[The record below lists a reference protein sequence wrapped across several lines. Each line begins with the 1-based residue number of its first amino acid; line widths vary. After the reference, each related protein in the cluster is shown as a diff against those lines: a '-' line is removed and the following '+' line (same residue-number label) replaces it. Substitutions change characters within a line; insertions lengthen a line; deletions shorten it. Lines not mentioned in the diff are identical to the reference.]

1 MNLDLRLPMGGM
13 FTLVGLILTVKGLL
27 SWGSD
32 IYDRALGVNLNFYWG
47 LVLLAFGITMFV
59 FGRRGQKRSL
69 SAPPEEVPEGE
80 IRRGHGH

>member
-1 MNLDLRLPMGGM
+1 MGGM
-13 FTLVGLILTVKGLL
+13 FTLVGLILTVKGVT

-47 LVLLAFGITMFV
+47 LVLLVFGLVMFF

-69 SAPPEEVPEGE
+69 LAPPEEIPEGAV
-80 IRRGHGH
+80 RRGHGH

>member
-13 FTLVGLILTVKGLL
+13 FTLVGLILTVKGML

-47 LVLLAFGITMFV
+47 LVLLAFGLVMFV
-59 FGRRGQKRSL
+59 LGRRGQKKAL
-69 SAPPEEVPEGE
+69 SAPPEEIPEDE
-80 IRRGHGH
+80 VRRGHGH